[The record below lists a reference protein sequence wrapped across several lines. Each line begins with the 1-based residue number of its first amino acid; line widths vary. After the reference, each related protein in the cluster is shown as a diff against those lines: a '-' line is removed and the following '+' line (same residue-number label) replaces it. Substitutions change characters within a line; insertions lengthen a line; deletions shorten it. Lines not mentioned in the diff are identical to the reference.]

1 MYSYK
6 GRIRF
11 SETDEELKLKVNRLI
26 DYFQDAAL
34 FEAED
39 GKMTMKYL
47 QSRKLAWLL
56 GAWQVEIVRRPR
68 LGERVEITTIPYQFK
83 GFLGNRNFYM
93 KTEEGELLAYANSVW
108 SLMDMEHLTPFRPT
122 EEILNGYEIG
132 EKIDME
138 YKPRKIQLGDN
149 PQEMEKITVG
159 MHQLDSNQ
167 HMNNAEYVTIA
178 MGFLPKDAEVKEVR
192 VEYKM
197 AAYYKDV
204 IIPVIYAQQ
213 NKMQI
218 KLQNEEQKTYAVIE
232 FGYEK

>member
-11 SETDEELKLKVNRLI
+11 SETDEELKLKINKLI

-39 GKMTMKYL
+39 GKMTMDYL
-47 QSRKLAWLL
+47 QERKLAWLL
-56 GAWQVEIVRRPR
+56 GAWQVDIVRRPR
-68 LGERVEITTIPYQFK
+68 LGENVEITTIPYQFK

-108 SLMDMEHLTPFRPT
+108 SLTDMEHMVPFRPT

-132 EKIDME
+132 ERIDMD
-138 YKPRKIQLGDN
+138 YKPRKIQVGEHA
-149 PQEMEKITVG
+149 QEMEKISVG
-159 MHQLDSNQ
+159 MHQIDSNQ

-178 MGFLPKDAEVKEVR
+178 MSYIPKDAEVKEIR
-192 VEYKM
+192 VEYKT
-197 AAYYKDV
+197 AAYYKD
-204 IIPVIYAQQ
+204 IITPIVYREQD
-213 NKMQI
+213 KMQV
-218 KLQNEEQKTYAVIE
+218 KLQDEEQKTYAVVE
-232 FGYEK
+232 FSFA